1 MRSSLTPFSRGYA
14 VLRHKLAPLGPHL
27 ARLTWLRA
35 LVGRLDRRVMPGEE
49 VLVTTAAGWD
59 MWLDPA
65 DQAVARCI
73 IATGEWQPAEADL
86 IRTLVRE
93 GDTAIDVGANVG
105 YMTGVLASAV
115 GASGRVIA
123 FEPEQR
129 NHGLVERT
137 VAFNAWSQV
146 SLHRAAC
153 GESAGKL
160 TLHRD
165 GHNFGNH
172 SLARD
177 TIHTAATQVV
187 DVVTLD
193 ESTASLDEL
202 ALIKLDVQGWEWH
215 VLRGAQTL
223 KRFSPVLVTEFFP
236 RGLRLAGVD
245 PHELWAELESWGDV
259 LCVSPN
265 GRVVPIT
272 FEEARGGDSDE
283 WRNVDLVVR
292 PPA

>member
-1 MRSSLTPFSRGYA
+1 
-14 VLRHKLAPLGPHL
+14 
-27 ARLTWLRA
+27 
-35 LVGRLDRRVMPGEE
+35 MPAED

-65 DQAVARCI
+65 DQAVARSI
-73 IATGEWQPAEADL
+73 IATGEWQSVEAAL
-86 IRTLVRE
+86 IGTLVRE
-93 GDTAIDVGANVG
+93 GDTVIDVGANVG
-105 YMTGVLASAV
+105 YMTGVLALAV
-115 GASGRVIA
+115 GATGRVIA
-123 FEPEQR
+123 FEPEHR
-129 NHGLVERT
+129 NHELVKRT
-137 VAFNAWSQV
+137 VALNAWSQV

-153 GESAGKL
+153 GESPGTL

-165 GHNFGNH
+165 DHNFGNH

-187 DVVTLD
+187 EVVTLD
-193 ESTASLDEL
+193 ETTSTLDEL

-245 PHELWAELESWGDV
+245 PRAMWAELESWGDV
-259 LCVSPN
+259 LCVSPD

-272 FEEARGGDSDE
+272 FEEARGSDSDE

-292 PPA
+292 PRA